1 MIKRLKYHEIDFNKY
16 NACIEN
22 SLQNSDYAQREFLD
36 IVTGKSWELIIYDDY
51 EAVMPVPLIVKFGFK
66 IVLMPKLCQ
75 QLGIFSNQD
84 SVYINNLFYNY
95 LTKNYIVLFYAF
107 NGNNEVS
114 NIGLKKSYIIPKDQ
128 YSEVKKRYSI
138 HRRRNVRIIGDL
150 ENNIIFRNSLKSEDK
165 AFFVENMKGIKKKED
180 ASIYFDLMQTLYEQ
194 KLMNIEILE
203 YKNQIESM
211 AGLYCVKTNHYLS
224 LFVNKNPLS
233 NTNIPSIVIDNYL
246 KKTIA
251 DQDFDF
257 MGSDV
262 ENVAKFNE
270 RFGAIAYK
278 YPIVSNSK
286 KEVLIQILK
295 KIFFLR

>member
-114 NIGLKKSYIIPKDQ
+114 NIGLKKSYIIPKNQ

-211 AGLYCVKTNHYLS
+211 AGLYCGKTNHYLS

>member
-1 MIKRLKYHEIDFNKY
+1 
-16 NACIEN
+16 
-22 SLQNSDYAQREFLD
+22 
-36 IVTGKSWELIIYDDY
+36 
-51 EAVMPVPLIVKFGFK
+51 
-66 IVLMPKLCQ
+66 
-75 QLGIFSNQD
+75 
-84 SVYINNLFYNY
+84 
-95 LTKNYIVLFYAF
+95 
-107 NGNNEVS
+107 
-114 NIGLKKSYIIPKDQ
+114 
-128 YSEVKKRYSI
+128 
-138 HRRRNVRIIGDL
+138 
-150 ENNIIFRNSLKSEDK
+150 
-165 AFFVENMKGIKKKED
+165 
-180 ASIYFDLMQTLYEQ
+180 
-194 KLMNIEILE
+194 MNIEILE

-211 AGLYCVKTNHYLS
+211 AGLYCGKTNHYLS

>member
-1 MIKRLKYHEIDFNKY
+1 MIKRLKYHEIDFDKY
-16 NACIEN
+16 NACIEK

-84 SVYINNLFYNY
+84 SVYINNQFYNY

-211 AGLYCVKTNHYLS
+211 AGLYCGKTNHYLS

-278 YPIVSNSK
+278 YPIVSKSK

>member
-1 MIKRLKYHEIDFNKY
+1 MIKRLKYHEIDFDKY

-114 NIGLKKSYIIPKDQ
+114 NIGLKKSYIIPKNQ

-150 ENNIIFRNSLKSEDK
+150 EKNIIFRNSLKSEDK

-211 AGLYCVKTNHYLS
+211 AGLYCGKTNHYLS

>member
-114 NIGLKKSYIIPKDQ
+114 NIGLKKSYIIPKNQ

-150 ENNIIFRNSLKSEDK
+150 EKNIIFRNSLKSEDK

-211 AGLYCVKTNHYLS
+211 AGLYCGKTNHYLS

-278 YPIVSNSK
+278 YPKVSNSK

>member
-1 MIKRLKYHEIDFNKY
+1 MIKRLKYHEIDFDKY

-36 IVTGKSWELIIYDDY
+36 IVTKKSWELIIYDDY

-114 NIGLKKSYIIPKDQ
+114 NIGLKKSYIIAKDQ

-150 ENNIIFRNSLKSEDK
+150 ENNIIFRNSLKSEDR

-211 AGLYCVKTNHYLS
+211 AGLYCGKTNHYLS

>member
-1 MIKRLKYHEIDFNKY
+1 MIKRLKYHEIDFDKY

-22 SLQNSDYAQREFLD
+22 SLQNSDYAKREFLD

-211 AGLYCVKTNHYLS
+211 AGLYCGKTNHYLS

>member
-22 SLQNSDYAQREFLD
+22 SLQNSDYAKREFLD

-95 LTKNYIVLFYAF
+95 LTNNYIVLFYAF

-150 ENNIIFRNSLKSEDK
+150 ENNIIFRNSLKSEDRT
-165 AFFVENMKGIKKKED
+165 FFVENMKGIKKKED

-203 YKNQIESM
+203 YKNQIESI
-211 AGLYCVKTNHYLS
+211 AGLYCGKTNHYLS

-233 NTNIPSIVIDNYL
+233 NTNIPSVVIDNYL

>member
-114 NIGLKKSYIIPKDQ
+114 NIGLKKSYIIPKNQ

-150 ENNIIFRNSLKSEDK
+150 EKNIIFRNSLKSEDK

>member
-1 MIKRLKYHEIDFNKY
+1 MIKRLKYHEIDFDKY

-36 IVTGKSWELIIYDDY
+36 IVTKKSWELIIYDDY

-114 NIGLKKSYIIPKDQ
+114 NIGLKKSYIIAKDQ

-150 ENNIIFRNSLKSEDK
+150 ENNIIFRNSLKSEDR

-211 AGLYCVKTNHYLS
+211 AGLYCGKTNHYLS

-278 YPIVSNSK
+278 YPIISNSK

>member
-211 AGLYCVKTNHYLS
+211 AVLYCGKTNHYLS

>member
-114 NIGLKKSYIIPKDQ
+114 NIGLKKSYIIPKNQ

>member
-114 NIGLKKSYIIPKDQ
+114 NIGLKKSYIIPKNQ

-211 AGLYCVKTNHYLS
+211 AGLYCGKTNHYLS

-233 NTNIPSIVIDNYL
+233 NTNIPSVVIDNYL

>member
-150 ENNIIFRNSLKSEDK
+150 EKNIIFRNSLKSEDK

-233 NTNIPSIVIDNYL
+233 NTNIPSLVIDNYL

>member
-1 MIKRLKYHEIDFNKY
+1 MIKRLKYHEIDFDKY

-180 ASIYFDLMQTLYEQ
+180 TSIYFDLMQTLYEQ

-211 AGLYCVKTNHYLS
+211 AGLYCGKTNHYLS

>member
-1 MIKRLKYHEIDFNKY
+1 MIKRLKYHEIDFDKY

-150 ENNIIFRNSLKSEDK
+150 ENNIIFRNSLKSEDRT
-165 AFFVENMKGIKKKED
+165 FFVENMKGIKKKED

-211 AGLYCVKTNHYLS
+211 TGLYCGKTNHYLS

>member
-114 NIGLKKSYIIPKDQ
+114 NIGLKKSYIIPKNQ

-180 ASIYFDLMQTLYEQ
+180 TSIYFDLMQTLYEQ

-211 AGLYCVKTNHYLS
+211 AGLYCGKTNHYLS

>member
-1 MIKRLKYHEIDFNKY
+1 MIKRLKYHEIDFDKY

-22 SLQNSDYAQREFLD
+22 SLQNSDYAKREFLD

-138 HRRRNVRIIGDL
+138 HRRRNVRISGDL

-211 AGLYCVKTNHYLS
+211 AGLYCGKTNHYLS

>member
-150 ENNIIFRNSLKSEDK
+150 ENNIIFRNSLKSEDRT
-165 AFFVENMKGIKKKED
+165 FFVENIKGIKNKED

-211 AGLYCVKTNHYLS
+211 AGLYCGKTNHYLS

-233 NTNIPSIVIDNYL
+233 NTNIPSVVIDNYL

>member
-114 NIGLKKSYIIPKDQ
+114 NIGLKKSYIIPKNQ

-180 ASIYFDLMQTLYEQ
+180 TSIYFDLMQTLYEQ

>member
-1 MIKRLKYHEIDFNKY
+1 MIKRLKYHEIDFDKY

-211 AGLYCVKTNHYLS
+211 AGLYCGKTNHYLS

>member
-1 MIKRLKYHEIDFNKY
+1 MIKRLKYHEIDFDKY

-22 SLQNSDYAQREFLD
+22 SLQNSDYAKREFLD

-180 ASIYFDLMQTLYEQ
+180 TSIYFDLMQTLYEQ

-211 AGLYCVKTNHYLS
+211 AGLYCGKTNHYLS

>member
-1 MIKRLKYHEIDFNKY
+1 MIKRLKYHEIDFDKY

-22 SLQNSDYAQREFLD
+22 SLQNSDYAKREFLD

-95 LTKNYIVLFYAF
+95 LTNNYIVLFYAF

-211 AGLYCVKTNHYLS
+211 AGLYCGKTNHYLS

>member
-150 ENNIIFRNSLKSEDK
+150 ENNIIFRNSLKSEDRT
-165 AFFVENMKGIKKKED
+165 FFVENIKGIKNKED

-211 AGLYCVKTNHYLS
+211 AGLYCGKTSHYLS

>member
-150 ENNIIFRNSLKSEDK
+150 ENNIIFRNSLKSEDR

-211 AGLYCVKTNHYLS
+211 AGLYCGKTNHYLS

>member
-1 MIKRLKYHEIDFNKY
+1 MIKRLKYHEIDFDKY

-36 IVTGKSWELIIYDDY
+36 IVTKKSWELIIYDDY

-150 ENNIIFRNSLKSEDK
+150 ENNIIFRNSLKSEDR

-211 AGLYCVKTNHYLS
+211 AGLYCGKTNHYLS

>member
-1 MIKRLKYHEIDFNKY
+1 
-16 NACIEN
+16 
-22 SLQNSDYAQREFLD
+22 
-36 IVTGKSWELIIYDDY
+36 
-51 EAVMPVPLIVKFGFK
+51 MPVPLIVKFGFK

-114 NIGLKKSYIIPKDQ
+114 NIGLKKSYIIPKNQ

-150 ENNIIFRNSLKSEDK
+150 EKNIIFRNSLKSEDK

-233 NTNIPSIVIDNYL
+233 NTNIPSVVIDNYL

>member
-95 LTKNYIVLFYAF
+95 LTNNYIVLFYAF

-203 YKNQIESM
+203 YKNQIESI
-211 AGLYCVKTNHYLS
+211 AGLYCGKTNHYLS

>member
-1 MIKRLKYHEIDFNKY
+1 MIRRLKYQEIDFDKY

-22 SLQNSDYAQREFLD
+22 ALQNSDYAKREFLD
-36 IVTGKSWELIIYDDY
+36 IVTGKSWELIMYDDY

-95 LTKNYIVLFYAF
+95 LTNNYIVLFYAF

-150 ENNIIFRNSLKSEDK
+150 ENNIIFRNSLKSEDRT
-165 AFFVENMKGIKKKED
+165 FFVENIKGIKKKED

-211 AGLYCVKTNHYLS
+211 AGLYCGKTNHYLS

>member
-1 MIKRLKYHEIDFNKY
+1 MITRLKYHEIDFDKY

-66 IVLMPKLCQ
+66 IVLIPKLCQ

-211 AGLYCVKTNHYLS
+211 AGLYCGKTNHYLS

-233 NTNIPSIVIDNYL
+233 KTNIPSIVIDNYL

-251 DQDFDF
+251 NQDFDF

>member
-1 MIKRLKYHEIDFNKY
+1 MIKRLKYHEIDFDKY

-22 SLQNSDYAQREFLD
+22 SLQNSDYAKREFLD
-36 IVTGKSWELIIYDDY
+36 IVTKKSWELIIYDDY

-95 LTKNYIVLFYAF
+95 LTNNYIVLFYAF

-211 AGLYCVKTNHYLS
+211 AGLYCGKTNHYLS

>member
-1 MIKRLKYHEIDFNKY
+1 MIKRLKYHEIDFDKY

-22 SLQNSDYAQREFLD
+22 SLQNSDYAKREFLD

-150 ENNIIFRNSLKSEDK
+150 EKNIIFRNSLKSEDK

>member
-114 NIGLKKSYIIPKDQ
+114 NIGLKKSYIIPKNQ

-150 ENNIIFRNSLKSEDK
+150 EKNIIFRNSLKSEDK

-211 AGLYCVKTNHYLS
+211 AGLYCGKTNHYLS

-233 NTNIPSIVIDNYL
+233 NTNIPSVVIDNYL

>member
-22 SLQNSDYAQREFLD
+22 SLQNSDYAKREFLD

-95 LTKNYIVLFYAF
+95 LTNNYIVLFYAF

-114 NIGLKKSYIIPKDQ
+114 NIGLKKSYIIPKNQ

-203 YKNQIESM
+203 YKNQIESI
-211 AGLYCVKTNHYLS
+211 AGLYCGKTNHYLS

>member
-1 MIKRLKYHEIDFNKY
+1 MIKRLKYHEIDFDKY

-36 IVTGKSWELIIYDDY
+36 IVTKKSWELIIYDDY

-114 NIGLKKSYIIPKDQ
+114 NIGLKKSYIIAKDQ

-211 AGLYCVKTNHYLS
+211 AGLYCGKTNHYLS
-224 LFVNKNPLS
+224 LFVTKNPLS

>member
-114 NIGLKKSYIIPKDQ
+114 NIGLKKSYIIPKNQ

-180 ASIYFDLMQTLYEQ
+180 TSIYFDLMQTLYEQ

-211 AGLYCVKTNHYLS
+211 AVLYCGKTNHYLS

>member
-1 MIKRLKYHEIDFNKY
+1 MIKRLKYHEIDFDKY

-22 SLQNSDYAQREFLD
+22 SLQNSDYAKREFLD

-180 ASIYFDLMQTLYEQ
+180 TSIYFDLMQTLYEQ

-203 YKNQIESM
+203 YKNQIESI
-211 AGLYCVKTNHYLS
+211 AGLYCGKTNHYLS

>member
-114 NIGLKKSYIIPKDQ
+114 NIGLKKSYIIPKNQ

-150 ENNIIFRNSLKSEDK
+150 EKNIIFRNSLKSEDK

-211 AGLYCVKTNHYLS
+211 AGLYCGKTNHYLS

>member
-1 MIKRLKYHEIDFNKY
+1 MIKRLKYHEIDFDKY
-16 NACIEN
+16 NASIEN
-22 SLQNSDYAQREFLD
+22 SLQNSDYAKREFLD

-114 NIGLKKSYIIPKDQ
+114 NIGLKKSYIIPKNQ

-150 ENNIIFRNSLKSEDK
+150 EKNIIFRNSLKSEDK

>member
-36 IVTGKSWELIIYDDY
+36 IVTKKSWELIIYDDY

-114 NIGLKKSYIIPKDQ
+114 NIGLKKSYIIAKDQ

-211 AGLYCVKTNHYLS
+211 AGLYCGKTNHYLS
-224 LFVNKNPLS
+224 LFVTKNPLS